1 MLFNGLLEAVFS
13 SLPFLAPSSRL
24 SAKPDINLV
33 PLPARYT
40 VGDGSTPL
48 CLSTDFSIQSASS
61 SSAIFPSDLQEAI
74 ASTRHRLRN
83 TQTTYLSTTEGLEFF
98 TDSSGAIRSCAY
110 YLDTLYIDLTVY
122 NGTDIH
128 SETIAPVE
136 ERAELEAYKLDLPL
150 KGKAIITS
158 RGALG
163 AFRGLTTFEGLF
175 YSLETEV
182 QGSKRVHAPFAPYHI
197 EDKPSFGWRA
207 VLLDSSRH
215 YFSVPAILKV
225 LDTMAMVKL
234 NVFHWHITDSN
245 SWPLDLDS
253 YPELAVKGAYSRS
266 ERYSQKE
273 VQMIIDYAAHRGIDT
288 LLEIDTPGHTASI
301 APSHPSFVACFEST
315 PFKHFAHQPPA
326 GQLRFADDE
335 VTEWTAQ
342 LLQEVSSLSKGR
354 YFSTGGD
361 EINVNCMLED
371 LPTTSALK
379 ARGWTLDDALD
390 HFTKK
395 THAPLRHAGKTPVV
409 WQEMVLNHG
418 KMSSLTNDTIVDIWV
433 NSADARKVLDQG
445 YRIVHAS
452 ADYFYLD
459 CGQGGWI
466 GEEGGGNSWCDPM
479 KSWAR
484 MYSFDPFKDVKDE
497 ERHLILGGQ
506 TSLWTEQTDEM
517 NLEPTLWPRAAALAE
532 VFWSGP
538 GPDGR
543 PRSANKAL
551 SRMHDIRYRMVERGV
566 RAAPLQPH
574 WCALRPGACVLGA

>member
-61 SSAIFPSDLQEAI
+61 SPAIFPSDLQEAI

-175 YSLETEV
+175 YSLETGV

-215 YFSVPAILKV
+215 YFSVPAILKVGRQNFKQKGLTNMVEQV

-273 VQMIIDYAAHRGIDT
+273 VQMIIDYAAHVSLFHSVSNNG
-288 LLEIDTPGHTASI
+288 
-301 APSHPSFVACFEST
+301 
-315 PFKHFAHQPPA
+315 
-326 GQLRFADDE
+326 FADQKR
-335 VTEWTAQ
+335 TA
-342 LLQEVSSLSKGR
+342 
-354 YFSTGGD
+354 
-361 EINVNCMLED
+361 
-371 LPTTSALK
+371 
-379 ARGWTLDDALD
+379 
-390 HFTKK
+390 
-395 THAPLRHAGKTPVV
+395 
-409 WQEMVLNHG
+409 
-418 KMSSLTNDTIVDIWV
+418 
-433 NSADARKVLDQG
+433 
-445 YRIVHAS
+445 
-452 ADYFYLD
+452 
-459 CGQGGWI
+459 
-466 GEEGGGNSWCDPM
+466 
-479 KSWAR
+479 
-484 MYSFDPFKDVKDE
+484 
-497 ERHLILGGQ
+497 ERH
-506 TSLWTEQTDEM
+506 
-517 NLEPTLWPRAAALAE
+517 
-532 VFWSGP
+532 
-538 GPDGR
+538 
-543 PRSANKAL
+543 
-551 SRMHDIRYRMVERGV
+551 
-566 RAAPLQPH
+566 
-574 WCALRPGACVLGA
+574 